1 MKSSESITKLAEA
14 LAQAQTDLKNPPLDS
29 TNPHFNS
36 KFASLKGTRAAIQPV
51 LAAHGIS
58 VIQMPV
64 GDGTAVGLET
74 MLLHKSGEYIT
85 ETMKIDWSTDNPQK
99 IASLITYLRRY
110 ALQGFANV
118 VGDIDDDGNASIT
131 PNAGAGDDL
140 SPSVRESLGRQAE
153 DIREAVSGSQMDVAH
168 DIASR
173 LELEEKRYLWS
184 LLDSKTRSAM
194 KKYANRAQSE
204 GVRHGHGTLE
214 E

>member
-1 MKSSESITKLAEA
+1 MNTSESIAALAAALAEA
-14 LAQAQTDLKNPPLDS
+14 QMELKNPPLDS

-64 GDGTAVGLET
+64 GDGSAVGLET
-74 MLLHKSGEYIT
+74 MLLHESGEYIS

-110 ALQGFANV
+110 AMQGFANV
-118 VGDIDDDGNASIT
+118 VGDIDDDGNAAVT
-131 PNAGAGDDL
+131 PTAGAGDAL
-140 SPSVRESLGRQAE
+140 TAGQRESLNRQKE
-153 DIREAVSGSQMDVAH
+153 DVVSAVAGGEMDIAH

-173 LELEEKRYLWS
+173 LDGEEKIYLWT

-194 KKYANRAQSE
+194 KKYAKS
-204 GVRHGHGTLE
+204 LE